1 MIKKRGRPKEF
12 LAKRDRLEVR
22 LTKEQ
27 VYWLNSLVDKTGKT
41 KTDIVMEGLKKLYD
55 SSKG

>member
-1 MIKKRGRPKEF
+1 MIKQRGRPREF

-27 VYWLNSLVDKTGKT
+27 VYWLNSLTDRTGKT
-41 KTDIVMEGLKKLYD
+41 KTDIVVEAIKKLYD